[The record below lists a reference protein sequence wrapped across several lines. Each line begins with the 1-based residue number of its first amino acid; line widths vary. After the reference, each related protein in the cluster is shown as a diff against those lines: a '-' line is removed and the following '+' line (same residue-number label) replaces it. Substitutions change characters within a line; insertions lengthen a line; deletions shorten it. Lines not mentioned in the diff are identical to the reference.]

1 MKDQEGGRD
10 DSEEE
15 AERKNIFPLF
25 CFYDL
30 RDGQARLKKWPIKV
44 TIAADIWPKIAPA
57 DPLKAS
63 PAKTKS
69 TKNCT
74 SVKKDL

>member
-44 TIAADIWPKIAPA
+44 TIAADIWPKIASA
-57 DPLKAS
+57 DPL
-63 PAKTKS
+63 
-69 TKNCT
+69 
-74 SVKKDL
+74 SVPG